1 MEWFWYFVIYSFLG
15 FCLEVLF
22 ARVTQQS
29 KRDRKCFLFLPLCP
43 VYGLG
48 ALWILALPAPVRDH
62 PILLFLGSALAAT
75 GAEYAMS
82 LFYERLTG
90 VHFWD
95 YRHLPFHLH
104 GRVCLLFSVFWGILG
119 VGAIHVLHP
128 AVIRFTAQLPLS
140 MALCRMPASA
150 GRVRYTGSPAAYP
163 QHGYPMLVSPDSP
176 LPFTGF
182 ITRGEGR

>member
-104 GRVCLLFSVFWGILG
+104 GRVCLLFSGFWGILG

-128 AVIRFTAQLPLS
+128 AVIRFTAQLP
-140 MALCRMPASA
+140 
-150 GRVRYTGSPAAYP
+150 
-163 QHGYPMLVSPDSP
+163 
-176 LPFTGF
+176 PFL
-182 ITRGEGR
+182 

>member
-62 PILLFLGSALAAT
+62 PILLFLVSSLAST

-128 AVIRFTAQLPLS
+128 AVIRFTAQLPPFLWLFAACLLLLDGS
-140 MALCRMPASA
+140 GTLVLLRRTHSTDILCWYRRIP
-150 GRVRYTGSPAAYP
+150 RFPLR
-163 QHGYPMLVSPDSP
+163 DS
-176 LPFTGF
+176 
-182 ITRGEGR
+182 